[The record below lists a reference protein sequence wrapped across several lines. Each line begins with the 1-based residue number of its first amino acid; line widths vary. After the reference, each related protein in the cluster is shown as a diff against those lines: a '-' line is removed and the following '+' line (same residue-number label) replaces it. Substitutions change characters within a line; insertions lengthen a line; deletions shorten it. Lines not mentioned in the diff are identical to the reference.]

1 MIYING
7 RFLLQEQTGVNR
19 FAYELCKALHQS
31 GIFFILLCPHGEIKM
46 CYDTAG
52 FSIKHCGWGKSHI
65 WEQLFL
71 PIFFLK
77 TRGKHLLVNFTGIGP
92 IALKNKIRTIHDLG
106 FMVNSKWYSLSYILL
121 YKTLTPLSAATSLK
135 ILTVSEFSKNE
146 IMRLLNVK
154 KDKISV
160 IYNAVSS
167 LFMEPDTNYQYSEKK
182 EKYILAVSSI
192 DPRKNFATLL
202 KAFSMLKDTDIKL
215 YIAGGQNRI
224 YSISV
229 EELSANISSEK
240 IKWLGRVSDAELK
253 RYYEGASCFVYPS
266 LYEGFGIPPLEAMAC
281 GVPVVVSDIP
291 PIREVCGD
299 TALYVDPLNQ
309 KDIAEKIA
317 LIINDRELQ
326 EELRTKGRAR
336 CQAFGWTQS
345 ARTLSAVI
353 AELQDRFCMH

>member
-19 FAYELCKALHQS
+19 FAYELCKVLHQS
-31 GIFFILLCPHGEIKM
+31 GIFFILLCPHGEIKT

-77 TRGKHLLVNFTGIGP
+77 TRGEHLLVNFTGIGP
-92 IALKNKIRTIHDLG
+92 IALKNKIMTIHDLG
-106 FMVNSKWYSLSYILL
+106 FMVNPKWYSSSYILL

-146 IMRLLNVK
+146 IIRLLNIEK
-154 KDKISV
+154 EKIAV

-167 LFMEPDTNYQYSEKK
+167 SFTKPDTNPQEKK

-192 DPRKNFATLL
+192 DPRKNFAALL
-202 KAFSMLKDTDIKL
+202 QAFSMLEDTDLKL
-215 YIAGGQNRI
+215 YIIGGQNRI
-224 YSISV
+224 YSTSV
-229 EELSANISSEK
+229 EQLSAHIPSEK
-240 IKWLGRVSDAELK
+240 IKWLGRVTDAELK
-253 RYYEGASCFVYPS
+253 HYYHHALCFVYPS
-266 LYEGFGIPPLEAMAC
+266 LYEGFGIPPLEAMAT

-299 TALYVDPLNQ
+299 AALYADPLNP
-309 KDIAEKIA
+309 KDIARKIA
-317 LIINDRELQ
+317 LLLHDKDLQ
-326 EELRTKGRAR
+326 CELREKGRSR
-336 CQAFGWTQS
+336 YKKFNWNQS
-345 ARTLSAVI
+345 AQALSAII
-353 AELQDRFCMH
+353 AKIQHTSC